1 MKDSIYLKWVYAR
14 PSERGGLQTNKWF
27 LQFMIDIEIIDTN
40 KARVL
45 NAQRFSQ
52 TSVWT
57 LKKTIDTIIFLILL
71 FFPQHFSRADFLLP
85 F

>member
-14 PSERGGLQTNKWF
+14 PSASAVDGKQINDF

-45 NAQRFSQ
+45 DAQRFSG
-52 TSVWT
+52 
-57 LKKTIDTIIFLILL
+57 
-71 FFPQHFSRADFLLP
+71 
-85 F
+85 